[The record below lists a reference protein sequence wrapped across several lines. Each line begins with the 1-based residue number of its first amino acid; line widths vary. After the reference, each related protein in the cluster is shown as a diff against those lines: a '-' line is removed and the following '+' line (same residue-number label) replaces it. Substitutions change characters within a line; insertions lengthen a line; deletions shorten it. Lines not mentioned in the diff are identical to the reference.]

1 MKRKGKKRKTYF
13 SLSIHIGFHKC
24 VKNKLRIMSLIEHT
38 IQTHGNTCPLV
49 FVRNYKPCHIPL
61 SCRHMISAWSR
72 PAYLTIFVVIL
83 DWKFKNAPVCL
94 GIANHAICHLE
105 FHNRSHDAKVTRG
118 QNEDHLFVGSTM
130 WGRDLVMICEMSQK
144 IGLYPDF

>member
-1 MKRKGKKRKTYF
+1 MNIHVTLLKAIPTPHITCMPTTLISTRHTLWGFEWDWDLSRLINDYESQRLSFQVSKLELRCKRKEKKRKTYL
-13 SLSIHIGFHKC
+13 SLSIHIGSHKC
-24 VKNKLRIMSLIEHT
+24 LKNKPRIMSLIEHT

-83 DWKFKNAPVCL
+83 DWMAPS
-94 GIANHAICHLE
+94 G
-105 FHNRSHDAKVTRG
+105 
-118 QNEDHLFVGSTM
+118 
-130 WGRDLVMICEMSQK
+130 
-144 IGLYPDF
+144 